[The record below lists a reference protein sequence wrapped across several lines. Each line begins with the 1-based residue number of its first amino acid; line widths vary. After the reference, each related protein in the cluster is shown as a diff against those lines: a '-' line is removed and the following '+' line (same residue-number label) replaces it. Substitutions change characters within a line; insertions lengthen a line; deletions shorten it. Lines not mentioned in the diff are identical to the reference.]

1 MVALELVDRVLLLL
15 LDVVLVC
22 DVGVELLDVAAGRV
36 VEETHL
42 VQVGGGMSYFLVAVV
57 DCTLHSLDLVEN
69 LDALCLVVL
78 NSTLHLFQVT
88 S

>member
-1 MVALELVDRVLLLL
+1 MRD
-15 LDVVLVC
+15 
-22 DVGVELLDVAAGRV
+22 
-36 VEETHL
+36 
-42 VQVGGGMSYFLVAVV
+42 FLVAVV

-69 LDALCLVVL
+69 LDSLCLVVL